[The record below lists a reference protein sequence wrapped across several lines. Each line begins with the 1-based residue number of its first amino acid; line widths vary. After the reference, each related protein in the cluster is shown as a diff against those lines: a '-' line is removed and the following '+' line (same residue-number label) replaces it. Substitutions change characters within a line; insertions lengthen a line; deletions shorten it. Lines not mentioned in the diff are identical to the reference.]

1 MSNPLPGDVHIDVAL
16 SNLSIKYQNA
26 ELVGEKLFPPL
37 IVDKATNKYWIYGKE
52 NMRTYRTLRAPGTRA
67 ASMDWNVS
75 SDSYSCDEHA
85 LEHPIPDEVRN
96 EADAPLKPES
106 DGAEMLTDAL
116 MLDHEVRIATL
127 ATTSGSY
134 YTGHSNAAGTKW
146 DDFTA
151 SDPIED
157 VRAMN
162 ALIHKQI
169 MRPANTMLLGKEVFD
184 VLRNHPAI
192 LSRLSDNN
200 LKIVTAQMLA
210 QLFDVAQVIV
220 GGARQIT
227 SVGKAATET
236 SSYVWGKNVI
246 LAYVGAPGLK
256 TITFGQVFRR
266 SGYRQVEQWREQPI
280 KSDIIKVADMTDEK
294 IIASGAGA
302 HLSSVID

>member
-1 MSNPLPGDVHIDVAL
+1 MGKPLPSDVHIDVAL

-26 ELVGEKLFPPL
+26 ELVGERLFPPL
-37 IVDKATNKYWIYGKE
+37 VVDKDSNKYFIYGKE
-52 NMRTYRTLRAPGTRA
+52 NMRTYRTKRAPGTRA
-67 ASMDWNVS
+67 ASMDWSVS
-75 SDSYSCDEHA
+75 SDSFKCEEYA

-106 DGAEMLTDAL
+106 DAAEMLSDTL

-127 ATTSGSY
+127 ATTSGSFAS
-134 YTGHSNAAGTKW
+134 GHANAAAKKW
-146 DDFTA
+146 DDFSA

-162 ALIHKQI
+162 SLIHGKI
-169 MRPANTMLLGKEVFD
+169 MKPANVILLGKQVYD

-192 LSRLSDNN
+192 LARLSDSNTR
-200 LKIVTAQMLA
+200 IVTPALLA
-210 QLFDVAQVIV
+210 MLFDVQEVLV

-227 SVGKAATET
+227 SVEGAATEV
-236 SSYVWGKNVI
+236 SSYVWGKNVV
-246 LAYVGAPGLK
+246 LAYKGNPGLK

-266 SGYRQVEQWREQPI
+266 QGYRQVEKWREQAI
-280 KSDIIKVADMTDEK
+280 KSDILKVADKTDEK

-302 HLSSVID
+302 LLSAVVA